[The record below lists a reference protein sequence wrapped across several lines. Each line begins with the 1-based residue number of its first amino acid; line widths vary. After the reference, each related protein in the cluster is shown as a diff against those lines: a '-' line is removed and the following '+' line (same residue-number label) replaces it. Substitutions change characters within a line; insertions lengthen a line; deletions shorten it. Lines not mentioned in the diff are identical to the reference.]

1 MRNKSDLVTTSFTDD
16 GEIAIITL
24 NNPGKL
30 NALTEPMGDQLTENV
45 NNLRDNNK
53 IRAAILTGAGKAFSA
68 GGDLDWLLERHRDTP
83 NNNIDIMQTFYK
95 RFLIIRSLE
104 VPVISAINGAAV
116 GAGFCLALGGSD
128 IRVAGAKAKMGLTFA
143 KLGLHPGMAATH
155 FLPGIAGPQVAADL
169 LLTGRLVGAPEAVQL
184 GLVAK
189 QADDALQASLDI
201 ARDICRSAPVAVRTT
216 LRTLRDKQNIG
227 LEEAFRREATAQAEC
242 YPTQDLKEG
251 VTALQEKRK
260 PVFTGH

>member
-1 MRNKSDLVTTSFTDD
+1 MRLGVENFSKIFT
-16 GEIAIITL
+16 
-24 NNPGKL
+24 PG
-30 NALTEPMGDQLTENV
+30 
-45 NNLRDNNK
+45 
-53 IRAAILTGAGKAFSA
+53 A
-68 GGDLDWLLERHRDTP
+68 GGDLSWLLERHRDTP

-201 ARDICRSAPVAVRTT
+201 ARQGWGGACFRPYGAGA
-216 LRTLRDKQNIG
+216 
-227 LEEAFRREATAQAEC
+227 AFF
-242 YPTQDLKEG
+242 L
-251 VTALQEKRK
+251 V
-260 PVFTGH
+260 